1 MQIKTLYKSI
11 LNTIVYGVISLAIY
25 LLYAPQNKH
34 ANNITRSAIQFV
46 YQQF

>member
-1 MQIKTLYKSI
+1 MQSKTLYKSI
-11 LNTIVYGVISLAIY
+11 LNTLVYSLIAISIY

-34 ANNITRSAIQFV
+34 LNNTTRSAIQFV

>member
-1 MQIKTLYKSI
+1 MPIKTFIKSI
-11 LNTIVYGVISLAIY
+11 IHTIIYSLIALSIY

-34 ANNITRSAIQFV
+34 ANNTTRSAIQFV